1 MCMYMYTTMIIHLRG
16 NFLHMSEKFSSGTI
30 RHVIVE
36 NQSTER
42 LLIPDEYPLHDHIVV
57 CIDCTMYGPYSHRER
72 RDLDRATLV
81 TRKNDNYI
89 GTSYFGVSS
98 MFGWR
103 GGGLDKI
110 NNKKILS
117 QF

>member
-1 MCMYMYTTMIIHLRG
+1 MIIHLRG

-42 LLIPDEYPLHDHIVV
+42 LLIPDDYPLHDHIVV
-57 CIDCTMYGPYSHRER
+57 CIDCTMYMYGPYSHRER

-81 TRKNDNYI
+81 TRTNDNYI

-98 MFGWR
+98 MVGWR
-103 GGGLDKI
+103 GGWVVDKI
-110 NNKKILS
+110 NNNKILS